1 VSDIGIVRAN
11 KQKIMR
17 RRRFISPLTI
27 RIMLVN
33 IFALIFLGV
42 GVLYVDQ
49 VQETSI
55 STLKYNLDETQ
66 TIVKYIGDMPSTISS
81 LSEKTLH
88 THEEIIPIVE
98 SSEWREEPND
108 P

>member
-1 VSDIGIVRAN
+1 MRTYVIVNTSDLVSLDYSQLLTTSVET
-11 KQKIMR
+11 
-17 RRRFISPLTI
+17 TI
-27 RIMLVN
+27 RN
-33 IFALIFLGV
+33 IV
-42 GVLYVDQ
+42 GD
-49 VQETSI
+49 
-55 STLKYNLDETQ
+55 KA
-66 TIVKYIGDMPSTISS
+66 IVKYIGDMPSTISS